1 MKKVLFTFITASLL
15 FSCGTSKKDNTTQN
29 TTSQSTNT
37 NSEQGEIKEDA
48 SKIDEPEIIERDP
61 YNAAATIKTDLIHT
75 NLKVSFNWEESQLN
89 GNATLTC
96 APYFYPTD
104 SLILDAKA
112 MEISSVMLDGKALDF
127 KYNDKNFLRI
137 KLDKEYKKGEKYT
150 VSIDYIAKPE
160 EKTEGGSSAI
170 SSDKGLYFINPK
182 GENPNQMP
190 QIWTQGETEA
200 SSVWFPTIDRPN
212 QKTTQ
217 EIFMTVKDK
226 YKTLSNGT
234 LVSSKKNEDGTRTDH
249 WKQDKP
255 HVPYLFMMAVGEF
268 EVIEDSY
275 TKPDGSEMAVNYYV
289 EPEWKEHA
297 QAMFGETPEMIGFF
311 SDLLGVEYPWDK
323 YHQVVVREY
332 VSGAMENT
340 GAVIFGDF
348 VYKTKRELI
357 DANDH
362 SIIAHELFH
371 HWFGDLVTCES
382 WANLPLNES
391 FANYSQYLWDEHY
404 YGRDQADY
412 YAEKEAEGYYQS
424 AAQMGHHNMI
434 WFEYD
439 SKEDMFDGHSY
450 NKGGRI
456 LHMLRYYL
464 GDEAFFTALQ
474 HYLKEHQ
481 YEPVEIHHL
490 RLAFEKVSGEDLN
503 WFFNQWFFES
513 HHPELEVSQDLSAPN
528 EVTLTVKQTQD
539 FEKAA
544 LYKLPL
550 KVDVYENGKK
560 TRYDIT
566 VDKNINTFTFPV
578 SGKPDNIVFDAQR
591 ILLGSV
597 DHDKPRDWYIHQFYN
612 APFYKDREQALVY
625 GSRDR
630 SEKGKQLI
638 MDALEDDFWYIRQ
651 LAIGKL
657 DKIKKD
663 RPDEVMTALDKI
675 IKTDNKSQVRGSA
688 LKFIANEFFDGD
700 KAEKT
705 RKLLY
710 HTIEKDSSYF
720 AISRAING
728 LTNGTEEDVQEAI
741 KLAEKLE
748 SEKSSALTAQI
759 IGIYKN
765 HGGPEKLDFM
775 ADALSKGRVSG
786 YDAISAMSNFAGMLK
801 EQDIETQ
808 EKYLPVLEDLSKG
821 GSAYVQAILPYN
833 VMTLKRAADSRVTS
847 LESEIK
853 KLEEEGKSGEVTM
866 KEGELKKA
874 KAFAG
879 KVNDLLLKVNQ

>member
-1 MKKVLFTFITASLL
+1 MKKALFTLVITSFL
-15 FSCGTSKKDNTTQN
+15 FACGTSKKDKSKEKPSTQ
-29 TTSQSTNT
+29 TTSSNM
-37 NSEQGEIKEDA
+37 EQTEIREEDPV
-48 SKIDEPEIIERDP
+48 EVPEIIERDH
-61 YNAAATIKTDLIHT
+61 YNPSATIKTDLIHT
-75 NLKVSFNWEESQLN
+75 KLQVNFNWKKSQLN

-112 MEISSVMLDGKALDF
+112 MEISSVMLDGKPLKF
-127 KYNDKNFLRI
+127 VYNDKKFLRI
-137 KLDKEYKKGEKYT
+137 KLDKTYKKGEQYT
-150 VSIDYIAKPE
+150 VSIKYIAKPE
-160 EKTEGGSSAI
+160 EKEEGGSSAI
-170 SSDKGLYFINPK
+170 SSDKGLYFINPT

-217 EIFMTVKDK
+217 EIFITVEDK
-226 YKTLSNGT
+226 YKTLSNGR
-234 LVSSKKNEDGTRTDH
+234 LVSSTKNDDGTRTDY

-268 EVIEDSY
+268 AVVEDSY
-275 TKPDGSEMAVNYYV
+275 TKPDGTKMDVHYYV
-289 EPEWKEHA
+289 EPEWEEHA
-297 QAMFGETPEMIGFF
+297 QAIFGETPEMIGFF
-311 SDLLGVEYPWDK
+311 SELIGVDYPWDK

-412 YAEKEAEGYYQS
+412 YAEKEAEGYFQQS
-424 AAQMGHHNMI
+424 GQMGHHDMI
-434 WFEYD
+434 WYD
-439 SKEDMFDGHSY
+439 HDHKEDMFDAHSY

-464 GDEAFFTALQ
+464 GDEAFFTALK
-474 HYLKEHQ
+474 HYLNEHQ

-490 RLAFEKVSGEDLN
+490 RLAFEEVCGEDLN
-503 WFFNQWFFES
+503 WFFDQWFFS
-513 HHPELEVSQDLSAPN
+513 SYHPELEVTQDLSVPDK
-528 EVTLTVKQTQD
+528 VTLTVKQTQNLD
-539 FEKAA
+539 KAP

-550 KVDVYENGKK
+550 AVDIYENGKK
-560 TRYDIT
+560 TRYDIV
-566 VDKNINTFTFPV
+566 VDKNINTFTFPYK
-578 SGKPDNIVFDAQR
+578 GKLDNVVFDADR

-597 DHDKPRDWYIHQFYN
+597 DHDKPREMYVHQYYN
-612 APFYKDREQALVY
+612 APLYKDREQALVY
-625 GSRDR
+625 GSRLR
-630 SEKGKQLI
+630 NEKGQQLI
-638 MDALEDDFWYIRQ
+638 LDALDDDFWYIRQ

-657 DKIKKD
+657 KKVKRD
-663 RPDEVMTALDKI
+663 QPEKVFSALEKI
-675 IKTDNKSQVRGSA
+675 IKNDKDSKVRGA
-688 LKFIANEFFDGD
+688 AAKYLANEFFEGD
-700 KAEKT
+700 NAERT
-705 RKLLY
+705 RVLL
-710 HTIEKDSSYF
+710 HHVIENDSSYL
-720 AISRAING
+720 AISQALNG
-728 LTNGTEEDVQEAI
+728 LTDGTEEDVKKALE
-741 KLAEKLE
+741 LAEKLE
-748 SEKSSALTAQI
+748 SERSSSLTAQI

-765 HGGPEKLDFM
+765 HGGVDKIDYM
-775 ADALSKGRVSG
+775 AEALQQNKVSG
-786 YDAISAMSNFAGMLK
+786 YDAISAMSNFTAMLDD
-801 EQDIETQ
+801 QDIATQ
-808 EKYLPVLEDLSKG
+808 DKYLPVLEQLAEG

-833 VMTLKRAADSRVTS
+833 LMTLKRSADSRVSS
-847 LESEIK
+847 LEAEIK
-853 KLEEEGKSGEVTM
+853 KLEEGGKSGEVTM

-874 KAFAG
+874 KAHAD
-879 KVNDLLLKVNQ
+879 KITALLVKVNQ